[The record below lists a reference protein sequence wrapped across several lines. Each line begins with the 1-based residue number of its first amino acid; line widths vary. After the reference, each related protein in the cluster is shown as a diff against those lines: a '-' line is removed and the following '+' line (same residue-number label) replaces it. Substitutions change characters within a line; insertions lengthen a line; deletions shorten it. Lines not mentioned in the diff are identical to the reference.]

1 MPTRSHLYYKS
12 IPTKPMSAKP
22 VSTNIAPQE
31 LTVKPQERARI
42 KNQKPMCIWF
52 TGLSGSGKT
61 TLANAIDEELHKRSF
76 HTALLDGD
84 NIRHGLSS
92 DLGFSPEDRTE
103 NLRRVAEVCKLMV
116 DSGLIV
122 IAAFISPLEKER
134 AFARSL
140 FSDWQFI
147 EIYMSTSLAVCEAR
161 DTKGLYQKAR
171 QGVLKDFTGIDGVY
185 EVPKSPELRIDSD
198 EEVLGLS
205 LSRVIDVINGGIQ
218 I

>member
-1 MPTRSHLYYKS
+1 
-12 IPTKPMSAKP
+12 MSAKP
-22 VSTNIAPQE
+22 VSTNIAHQE

-61 TLANAIDEELHKRSF
+61 TLANALDEELHKRGF

-122 IAAFISPLEKER
+122 IAAFISPLERER

-140 FSDWQFI
+140 FADAQFF
-147 EIYMSTSLAVCEAR
+147 EVYMSTSLAVCEAR

-185 EVPKSPELRIDSD
+185 EVPPNPDIKVNGESEALSQSLN
-198 EEVLGLS
+198 EVMDAINRSILG
-205 LSRVIDVINGGIQ
+205 
-218 I
+218 